1 MRLILVLTV
10 AFLTLAAPARADHHM
25 IVKQSPY
32 SVAKTLDRLKAV
44 LEKKGITVFA
54 RIDHAAGAKKVGMS
68 LRPTELLIFGNPKL
82 GTPLMMANQQIG
94 LDLPL
99 KALAWEDASG
109 IVHLAY
115 TKPKELEDRYDIDD
129 RDEVFKKM
137 TGALDKLTNAAL
149 KAE

>member
-10 AFLTLAAPARADHHM
+10 AFLAMASSARADHHM
-25 IVKQSPY
+25 LVKQSPY
-32 SVAKTLDRLKAV
+32 SVAKTLDRLEAV
-44 LEKKGITVFA
+44 LEKKGITIFA
-54 RIDHAAGAKKVGMS
+54 RIDHAAGAKKVGKS

-82 GTPLMMANQQIG
+82 GSPLMTANQQIG

-99 KALAWEDASG
+99 KALAWKDASG

-115 TKPKELEDRYDIDD
+115 TKPKELEERYDIED